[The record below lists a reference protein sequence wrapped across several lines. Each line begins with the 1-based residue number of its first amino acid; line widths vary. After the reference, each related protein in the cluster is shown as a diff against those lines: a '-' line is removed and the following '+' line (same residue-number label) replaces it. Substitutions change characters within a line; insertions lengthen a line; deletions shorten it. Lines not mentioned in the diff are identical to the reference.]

1 MGHRACFRPQNLRAK
16 YLNVVYPVFNK
27 TAFLSFSVCPTILS
41 KHHLLWT
48 VLWKHIEKTRKAF
61 MFLKQPTSNRP
72 NRFFYYKFAIR
83 AFPDRFTVTL
93 IDCVTK
99 KWATTFSTQAHV
111 SLEFCASTGLAIQKT
126 PSGIEAQFYETQW
139 RTIIVPCQ
147 MIFHIV
153 NLMLKL
159 KSLYVFSELSFKI
172 ISASSCRFRKYYFV
186 YAWHSCWYSHMW
198 KYFWLYIV
206 YILICCL
213 QISLVFRFLLTLVSS
228 IPQTNQQAHVALIP
242 IVFKQRLSSLQ
253 TMVTTKMIDKTSNPD
268 PSTYHPTSVLKRFY
282 IWTTKRKR
290 NILGLN

>member
-1 MGHRACFRPQNLRAK
+1 
-16 YLNVVYPVFNK
+16 
-27 TAFLSFSVCPTILS
+27 
-41 KHHLLWT
+41 
-48 VLWKHIEKTRKAF
+48 
-61 MFLKQPTSNRP
+61 MFLKQPTSNRL

-93 IDCVTK
+93 IDCLTK

-198 KYFWLYIV
+198 KYFWLV

-268 PSTYHPTSVLKRFY
+268 PSTYNPTSVLKRFY

-290 NILGLN
+290 NILGLNLIIQLSLIEQSVYIIA